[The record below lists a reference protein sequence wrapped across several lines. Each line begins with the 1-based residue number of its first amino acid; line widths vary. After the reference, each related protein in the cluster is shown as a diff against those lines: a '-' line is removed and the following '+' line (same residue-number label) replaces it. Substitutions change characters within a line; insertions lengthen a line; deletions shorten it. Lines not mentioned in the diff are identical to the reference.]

1 MRIHTLI
8 YKTALALISVTM
20 AVLAAGCEK
29 ELDFKYHDIEA
40 LTVIEGTLTES
51 GADVTIRLTTPMDE
65 PMDRTCLTDAQ
76 VTLSDL
82 STDESTVLTAD
93 DLGHY
98 RSGAAGVPG
107 HEYLLTVSR
116 DGKEYASA
124 SLMRRAPKIEGLE
137 FKWISMPY
145 DDVAALQ
152 VAFADSDPTAYG
164 DCYWIRIYRN
174 GEFYKW
180 STVQDDRSIDGILYD
195 TVNTTRKD
203 ESAEDEDD
211 LLVDGDEVRVTVAQ
225 VSKAFYDYLN
235 AISSDSNGPRMFEGD
250 MCLGYFL
257 AAGVSE
263 YAIVFHP
270 DLIDHAK

>member
-1 MRIHTLI
+1 MRINTLI
-8 YKTALALISVTM
+8 YRTALALVSVAM

-82 STDESTVLTAD
+82 HTGERTVLTAD

-116 DGKEYASA
+116 DGKEYTSA

-152 VAFADSDPTAYG
+152 VAIADSDPTAYG
-164 DCYWIRIYRN
+164 DCYWIWIYRN

-180 STVQDDRSIDGILYD
+180 STVQDDRAIDGVLYES
-195 TVNTTRKD
+195 VNTTRKD

-235 AISSDSNGPRMFEGD
+235 AMSSDSNGPRMFEGD

-263 YAIVFHP
+263 SAIVFHP

>member
-1 MRIHTLI
+1 MRINTLI
-8 YKTALALISVTM
+8 YRTALALVSVAM
-20 AVLAAGCEK
+20 AVWVAGCEK

-40 LTVIEGTLTES
+40 LTVIESTLTES
-51 GADVTIRLTTPMDE
+51 GADVTIRLTTPMHE

-76 VTLSDL
+76 VTLNDL
-82 STDESTVLTAD
+82 HTGESTVLTAD

-116 DGKEYASA
+116 DGKEYTSA

-211 LLVDGDEVRVTVAQ
+211 LLVDGDEVRVTVAH

-263 YAIVFHP
+263 SAIVFHP

>member
-1 MRIHTLI
+1 
-8 YKTALALISVTM
+8 M
-20 AVLAAGCEK
+20 AVSVAGCEK

-76 VTLSDL
+76 VTLRDL

-93 DLGHY
+93 ERGHY
-98 RSGAAGVPG
+98 RSKVPGVPG
-107 HEYLLTVSR
+107 HDYSLTVSR
-116 DGKEYASA
+116 DGKEYAST

-180 STVQDDRSIDGILYD
+180 STIQDDRSIDGVLYE
-195 TVNTTRKD
+195 TVTTTRKD

-211 LLVDGDEVRVTVAQ
+211 LLVDGDEVCVTVAQ

-235 AISSDSNGPRMFEGD
+235 AISSDSNGPRMFEGG

-257 AAGVSE
+257 ASGVSE
-263 YAIVFHP
+263 STIEFHP
-270 DLIDHAK
+270 DRIEHAE

>member
-8 YKTALALISVTM
+8 YRTALALVSEAM

-51 GADVTIRLTTPMDE
+51 GADVTIRLTAPMDE

-82 STDESTVLTAD
+82 HTGESTVLTAD
-93 DLGHY
+93 DRGHY

-116 DGKEYASA
+116 DGKEYTSA

-180 STVQDDRSIDGILYD
+180 STVQDDRAIDGVLYES
-195 TVNTTRKD
+195 VNTTRKD

-235 AISSDSNGPRMFEGD
+235 AMSSDSNGPRMFQGD

-263 YAIVFHP
+263 STIEFHP
-270 DLIDHAK
+270 DRMDHDE

>member
-1 MRIHTLI
+1 MRINTLI
-8 YKTALALISVTM
+8 YRTALALVSVAM

-65 PMDRTCLTDAQ
+65 PMDRTCPTDAQ

-82 STDESTVLTAD
+82 HTGESTVLAAD

-107 HEYLLTVSR
+107 HEYLLTVRR
-116 DGKEYASA
+116 DGKEYTSA

-180 STVQDDRSIDGILYD
+180 STVQDDRSIDGVLYE

-211 LLVDGDEVRVTVAQ
+211 LLVDGDEVRVTVAH

-263 YAIVFHP
+263 SAIVFHP

>member
-1 MRIHTLI
+1 MRINTLI
-8 YKTALALISVTM
+8 YRTALALVSVAM

-65 PMDRTCLTDAQ
+65 PMDRTYLTDAQ
-76 VTLSDL
+76 VTLRDL
-82 STDESTVLTAD
+82 STDESTVLTVD
-93 DLGHY
+93 DRGRY
-98 RSGAAGVPG
+98 RSEVAGVPG
-107 HEYLLTVSR
+107 HDYNLTVSR
-116 DGKEYASA
+116 DGKEYTSA

-152 VAFADSDPTAYG
+152 VAFADCDPTAYG
-164 DCYWIRIYRN
+164 DCYWIRLYRN

-180 STVQDDRSIDGILYD
+180 STISDDRSVDGILYD

-211 LLVDGDEVRVTVAQ
+211 LLVDGDEVRVTVAH

-263 YAIVFHP
+263 SAIVFHP
-270 DLIDHAK
+270 DRIDHAE

>member
-1 MRIHTLI
+1 MRINTLI
-8 YKTALALISVTM
+8 YRTALAFITVTM

-40 LTVIEGTLTES
+40 LTVMEGTLTES

-82 STDESTVLTAD
+82 HTGESTVLTAD
-93 DLGHY
+93 DRGHY
-98 RSGAAGVPG
+98 CSEAAGVPG

-116 DGKEYASA
+116 DGKEYTSA

-180 STVQDDRSIDGILYD
+180 STVQDDRAIDGVLYES
-195 TVNTTRKD
+195 VNTTRKD

-211 LLVDGDEVRVTVAQ
+211 LLVDGEEVRVTVAQ

-235 AISSDSNGPRMFEGD
+235 AMSSDSNGPRMFQGD

-263 YAIVFHP
+263 SAIVFHP

>member
-1 MRIHTLI
+1 MRINTLI
-8 YKTALALISVTM
+8 YRTALALVSVAM

-65 PMDRTCLTDAQ
+65 PMDRTCLTDAL

-82 STDESTVLTAD
+82 HTGERTVLTAD

-107 HEYLLTVSR
+107 REYLLTVSR

-211 LLVDGDEVRVTVAQ
+211 LLVDGDEVRVTVAH

-263 YAIVFHP
+263 SDIVFHP

>member
-8 YKTALALISVTM
+8 YKTALALVSVAM

-82 STDESTVLTAD
+82 HTGERTVLTAD

-116 DGKEYASA
+116 DGKEYTSA

-152 VAFADSDPTAYG
+152 VAIADSDPTAYG

-180 STVQDDRSIDGILYD
+180 STVQDDRAIDGVLYES
-195 TVNTTRKD
+195 VNTTRKD

-235 AISSDSNGPRMFEGD
+235 AMSSDSNGPRMFEGD

-263 YAIVFHP
+263 SAIVFHP

>member
-1 MRIHTLI
+1 MKIHTAI
-8 YKTALALISVTM
+8 YKTALAIISVTM
-20 AVLAAGCEK
+20 AVSVAGCEK

-82 STDESTVLTAD
+82 HTGKSIVLTAD
-93 DLGHY
+93 DRGHY
-98 RSGAAGVPG
+98 RSEDPGVPG
-107 HEYLLTVSR
+107 HEYSLTVSR
-116 DGKEYASA
+116 DGKEYTSA
-124 SLMRRAPKIEGLE
+124 SLMRRAPKIEGLD

-152 VAFADSDPTAYG
+152 VAFADCDPTAYG

-180 STVQDDRSIDGILYD
+180 STIRDDRSIDGILYD

-211 LLVDGDEVRVTVAQ
+211 LLVDGDEVRVTVAH

-263 YAIVFHP
+263 SAIVFHP
-270 DLIDHAK
+270 DRIEHAE

>member
-1 MRIHTLI
+1 M
-8 YKTALALISVTM
+8 ALVSVAM

-82 STDESTVLTAD
+82 HTGERTVLTAD

-211 LLVDGDEVRVTVAQ
+211 LLVDGDEVRVTVAH

-263 YAIVFHP
+263 SAIVFHP

>member
-1 MRIHTLI
+1 MKIHTLI
-8 YKTALALISVTM
+8 YKTALAIISVTM
-20 AVLAAGCEK
+20 AVSVAGCEK

-76 VTLSDL
+76 VTLRDL

-93 DLGHY
+93 DRGHY
-98 RSGAAGVPG
+98 RSEGPGVPG
-107 HEYLLTVSR
+107 HDYSLTVSR
-116 DGKEYASA
+116 DGKEYTSA
-124 SLMRRAPKIEGLE
+124 SLMRRAPKIEGLD

-152 VAFADSDPTAYG
+152 VAFADCDPTAYG

-180 STVQDDRSIDGILYD
+180 STISDDRSVDGILYD

-211 LLVDGDEVRVTVAQ
+211 LLVDGDEVRVTVAH

-257 AAGVSE
+257 AAGVAES
-263 YAIVFHP
+263 AIVFHS
-270 DLIDHAK
+270 DRIEHAE

>member
-1 MRIHTLI
+1 MRINTLI
-8 YKTALALISVTM
+8 YKTALALVSVTM

-82 STDESTVLTAD
+82 HTGESTVLTAD
-93 DLGHY
+93 DRGHY

-116 DGKEYASA
+116 DGKEYTSA

-164 DCYWIRIYRN
+164 DCYWIRICRN

-180 STVQDDRSIDGILYD
+180 STVQDDRAIDGVLYES
-195 TVNTTRKD
+195 VNTTRKD

-235 AISSDSNGPRMFEGD
+235 AMSSDSNGPRMFQGD

-263 YAIVFHP
+263 STIEFHP
-270 DLIDHAK
+270 DRMDHDE

>member
-1 MRIHTLI
+1 MKIHAI
-8 YKTALALISVTM
+8 INKTALAIISIAM
-20 AVLAAGCEK
+20 AVSVAGCEK

-76 VTLSDL
+76 VTLRDL

-93 DLGHY
+93 ERGHY
-98 RSGAAGVPG
+98 RSKVPGVPG
-107 HEYLLTVSR
+107 HDYSLTVSR
-116 DGKEYASA
+116 DGKEYAST

-180 STVQDDRSIDGILYD
+180 STIQDDRSIDGVLYE
-195 TVNTTRKD
+195 TVTTTRKD

-211 LLVDGDEVRVTVAQ
+211 LLVDGDEVCVTVAQ

-235 AISSDSNGPRMFEGD
+235 AISSDSNGPRMFEGG

-257 AAGVSE
+257 ASGVSE
-263 YAIVFHP
+263 STIEFHP
-270 DLIDHAK
+270 DRIEHAE

>member
-8 YKTALALISVTM
+8 YKTALAFITVTM

-82 STDESTVLTAD
+82 HTGESTVLTAD
-93 DLGHY
+93 DRGHY
-98 RSGAAGVPG
+98 CSGAAGVPG

-116 DGKEYASA
+116 DGKEYTSA

-180 STVQDDRSIDGILYD
+180 STVQDDRAIDGILYD

-211 LLVDGDEVRVTVAQ
+211 LLVDGDEVRVTVAH

-263 YAIVFHP
+263 SAIVFHP
-270 DLIDHAK
+270 DQIDYAK

>member
-1 MRIHTLI
+1 MKIHTAI
-8 YKTALALISVTM
+8 YKTALAIISVTM
-20 AVLAAGCEK
+20 AMLAAGCEK

-76 VTLSDL
+76 VTLRDL
-82 STDESTVLTAD
+82 RTDESTVLTAD
-93 DLGHY
+93 DRGHY
-98 RSGAAGVPG
+98 RSEVPGVLG
-107 HEYLLTVSR
+107 HEYSLTVSR
-116 DGKEYASA
+116 DGKEYTSA

-152 VAFADSDPTAYG
+152 VAFADCDPTAYG

-180 STVQDDRSIDGILYD
+180 STIRDDRSIDGILYD
-195 TVNTTRKD
+195 TVTTTRKD
-203 ESAEDEDD
+203 ESAEGEDD
-211 LLVDGDEVRVTVAQ
+211 LLVDGDEVRVTVAH
-225 VSKAFYDYLN
+225 VSKEFYDYLN

-263 YAIVFHP
+263 SAIVFHP
-270 DLIDHAK
+270 DLIDHAE

>member
-1 MRIHTLI
+1 MRINTLI
-8 YKTALALISVTM
+8 YRTALAFITVAM
-20 AVLAAGCEK
+20 VVLAAGCEK

-40 LTVIEGTLTES
+40 LTVIEGTLTKS

-82 STDESTVLTAD
+82 HTGERTVLTAD

-211 LLVDGDEVRVTVAQ
+211 LLVDGDEVRVTVAH

-263 YAIVFHP
+263 SAIVFHP

>member
-1 MRIHTLI
+1 MKIHTLI
-8 YKTALALISVTM
+8 YRTALAFVSVTM
-20 AVLAAGCEK
+20 AVWVAGCEK

-76 VTLSDL
+76 VTLRDL
-82 STDESTVLTAD
+82 NTDESTVLTAD
-93 DLGHY
+93 DRGHY
-98 RSGAAGVPG
+98 RSAVPGVPG
-107 HEYLLTVSR
+107 HEYSLTVSR
-116 DGKEYASA
+116 DGKEYTSA
-124 SLMRRAPKIEGLE
+124 SLMRRAPKIEGLD

-152 VAFADSDPTAYG
+152 VAFADCDPTAYG

-180 STVQDDRSIDGILYD
+180 STISDDRSVDGILYD

-211 LLVDGDEVRVTVAQ
+211 LLVDGDEVRVTVAH

-263 YAIVFHP
+263 SAIVFHP
-270 DLIDHAK
+270 DLIDHAE

>member
-1 MRIHTLI
+1 MRINTLI
-8 YKTALALISVTM
+8 YRTALALVSVAM

-82 STDESTVLTAD
+82 HTGERTVLTAD

-180 STVQDDRSIDGILYD
+180 STVQDDRAIDGVLYES
-195 TVNTTRKD
+195 VNTTRKD

-235 AISSDSNGPRMFEGD
+235 AMSSDSNGPRMFQGD

-263 YAIVFHP
+263 STIEFHP
-270 DLIDHAK
+270 DRMDHDE

>member
-1 MRIHTLI
+1 MRINTLI
-8 YKTALALISVTM
+8 YRTALALVSVAM

-82 STDESTVLTAD
+82 HTGERTVLTAD

-98 RSGAAGVPG
+98 RSEVPGVPG
-107 HEYLLTVSR
+107 HDYGLTVSR
-116 DGKEYASA
+116 DGKEYTSA

-211 LLVDGDEVRVTVAQ
+211 LLVDGDEVRVTVAH

-263 YAIVFHP
+263 SAIVFHP

>member
-1 MRIHTLI
+1 MKIHTLI
-8 YKTALALISVTM
+8 YRTALAIISVTM
-20 AVLAAGCEK
+20 AMLAAGCEK

-76 VTLSDL
+76 VMLRDL
-82 STDESTVLTAD
+82 STEESTVLTAD
-93 DLGHY
+93 DRGHY
-98 RSGAAGVPG
+98 RSEVPGVPG
-107 HEYLLTVSR
+107 HEYLLTVRR
-116 DGKEYASA
+116 DGKEYTSA

-152 VAFADSDPTAYG
+152 VAFADCDPTAYG

-180 STVQDDRSIDGILYD
+180 SILQDDRSVDGVLYE
-195 TVNTTRKD
+195 TVTTTRKD

-211 LLVDGDEVRVTVAQ
+211 LLVDGDEVRVTVAH
-225 VSKAFYDYLN
+225 VSKEFYDYLS

-257 AAGVSE
+257 ASGVSE
-263 YAIVFHP
+263 SAIVFHP
-270 DLIDHAK
+270 DRIDHAE

>member
-1 MRIHTLI
+1 MKIHTLI
-8 YKTALALISVTM
+8 YRTALAFVSVTM
-20 AVLAAGCEK
+20 AVSVAGCEK

-76 VTLSDL
+76 VTLRDL

-93 DLGHY
+93 ERGHY
-98 RSGAAGVPG
+98 RSKVPGVPG
-107 HEYLLTVSR
+107 HEYSLTVSR
-116 DGKEYASA
+116 DGKEYAST

-152 VAFADSDPTAYG
+152 VAFADCDPAAYG

-180 STVQDDRSIDGILYD
+180 STISDDRSVDDILYD

-211 LLVDGDEVRVTVAQ
+211 LLVDGNEVRVTVAH

-263 YAIVFHP
+263 SAIVFHP
-270 DLIDHAK
+270 DLIDHAE

>member
-1 MRIHTLI
+1 MRINTLI
-8 YKTALALISVTM
+8 YRTALALVSVAM

-76 VTLSDL
+76 VTLNDL
-82 STDESTVLTAD
+82 HTGERTVLTAD

-116 DGKEYASA
+116 DGKEYTSA

-152 VAFADSDPTAYG
+152 VAIADSDPTAYG

-180 STVQDDRSIDGILYD
+180 STVQDDRAIDGVLYES
-195 TVNTTRKD
+195 VNTTRKD

-235 AISSDSNGPRMFEGD
+235 AMSSDSNGPRMFEGD

-263 YAIVFHP
+263 SAIVFHP

>member
-1 MRIHTLI
+1 MRINTLI
-8 YKTALALISVTM
+8 YRTALALVSVAM

-40 LTVIEGTLTES
+40 LTVMEGTLTES

-82 STDESTVLTAD
+82 HTGERTVLTAD

-116 DGKEYASA
+116 DGKEYTSA

-152 VAFADSDPTAYG
+152 VAFADSDPMAYG

-180 STVQDDRSIDGILYD
+180 STVQDDRAIDGILYD

-235 AISSDSNGPRMFEGD
+235 AMSSDSNGPRMFQGD

-263 YAIVFHP
+263 SAIVFHP

>member
-8 YKTALALISVTM
+8 YKTALAVITVTM
-20 AVLAAGCEK
+20 AMLAAGCEK

-82 STDESTVLTAD
+82 HTGERTVLTAD

-180 STVQDDRSIDGILYD
+180 STVQDDRSIDGVLYE

-211 LLVDGDEVRVTVAQ
+211 LLVDGDEVRVTVAH

-263 YAIVFHP
+263 SDIVFHP

>member
-1 MRIHTLI
+1 MRINTLI
-8 YKTALALISVTM
+8 YRTALALVSVAM

-82 STDESTVLTAD
+82 HTGESTVLTAD
-93 DLGHY
+93 DRGHY

-116 DGKEYASA
+116 DGKEYTSA

-180 STVQDDRSIDGILYD
+180 STVQDDRAIDGVLYES
-195 TVNTTRKD
+195 VNTTRKD

-235 AISSDSNGPRMFEGD
+235 AMSSDSNGPRMFQGD

-263 YAIVFHP
+263 STIEFHP
-270 DLIDHAK
+270 DRMDHDE

>member
-1 MRIHTLI
+1 MKIHAI
-8 YKTALALISVTM
+8 INKTALAIISVTM
-20 AVLAAGCEK
+20 AMLAAGCEK

-76 VTLSDL
+76 VTLRDL

-93 DLGHY
+93 ERGHY
-98 RSGAAGVPG
+98 RSKVPGVPG
-107 HEYLLTVSR
+107 HEYSLTVSR
-116 DGKEYASA
+116 DGKEYAST

-152 VAFADSDPTAYG
+152 VAFADCDPAAYG

-180 STVQDDRSIDGILYD
+180 STISDDRSIDGILYD

-211 LLVDGDEVRVTVAQ
+211 LLVDGDEVRVTVAH

-263 YAIVFHP
+263 STIVFHP
-270 DLIDHAK
+270 DRIEHAE

>member
-1 MRIHTLI
+1 MRINTLI
-8 YKTALALISVTM
+8 YRTALALVSVAM

-82 STDESTVLTAD
+82 HTGESTVLTAD

-107 HEYLLTVSR
+107 HEYLLTVRR
-116 DGKEYASA
+116 DGKEYTSA

-180 STVQDDRSIDGILYD
+180 STVQDDRSIDGVLYE

-211 LLVDGDEVRVTVAQ
+211 LLVDGDEVRVTVAH

-263 YAIVFHP
+263 SAIVFHP
-270 DLIDHAK
+270 DLIDQAK

>member
-1 MRIHTLI
+1 MKIHTLI
-8 YKTALALISVTM
+8 YKTALAFVSVTM
-20 AVLAAGCEK
+20 AVSVAGCEK

-40 LTVIEGTLTES
+40 LTVIEGTLTER

-76 VTLSDL
+76 VTLRDL

-93 DLGHY
+93 DRGHY
-98 RSGAAGVPG
+98 RSEVPGVPG
-107 HEYLLTVSR
+107 HDYSLTVSR
-116 DGKEYASA
+116 DGKEYTSA
-124 SLMRRAPKIEGLE
+124 SLMRRAPKIEGLD

-152 VAFADSDPTAYG
+152 VAFADCDPTAYG

-180 STVQDDRSIDGILYD
+180 STISDDRSVDGILYD

-211 LLVDGDEVRVTVAQ
+211 LLVDGDEVRVTVAH

-263 YAIVFHP
+263 SAIVFHP
-270 DLIDHAK
+270 DRIEHAE

>member
-1 MRIHTLI
+1 M
-8 YKTALALISVTM
+8 
-20 AVLAAGCEK
+20 LAAGCEK

-51 GADVTIRLTTPMDE
+51 GADVTIRLTAPMDE

-82 STDESTVLTAD
+82 HTGESTVLTAD
-93 DLGHY
+93 DRGHY

-116 DGKEYASA
+116 DGKEYTSA

-152 VAFADSDPTAYG
+152 VAFADSDPMAYG

-180 STVQDDRSIDGILYD
+180 STVQDDRAIDGVLYES
-195 TVNTTRKD
+195 VNTTRKD

-235 AISSDSNGPRMFEGD
+235 AMSSDSNGPRMFQGD

-263 YAIVFHP
+263 SAIVFHP
-270 DLIDHAK
+270 DRMDHNE